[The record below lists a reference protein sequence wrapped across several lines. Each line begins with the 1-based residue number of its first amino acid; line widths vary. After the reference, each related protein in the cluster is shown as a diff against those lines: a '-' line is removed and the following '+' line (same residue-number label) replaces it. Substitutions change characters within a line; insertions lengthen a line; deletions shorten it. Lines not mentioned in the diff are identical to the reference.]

1 MRLFRKIQAG
11 RVAKKLPSASAMGEA
26 SLDDVQSQLV
36 NLGPD
41 AIRSVLQ
48 SLRSADARQAAIE
61 VLERLLNTET
71 LPVYLDAL
79 ASTSPEIV
87 EGVTTVL
94 SRSPNYDPT
103 KLLELF
109 ANPRVSKARLETILS
124 AQMKSIQPRMLIN
137 VLPDLSRDARGI
149 IFRVLEK
156 RADSSIIAEAVR
168 LAVHTE
174 WWLRLHMAKLLAKF
188 PSPEGIETVVRL
200 LKDENRAVRLE
211 AVQCVGK
218 LKAIEAIPNLCESL
232 RDPDIKIQT
241 AAIDSLIQIHDT
253 RAVPHLIEVLK
264 DESEQARRG
273 AVEVLNEV
281 VTVEA
286 IKDLISALRDE
297 DWWVRV
303 RAADALGTLG
313 GEKVVDAVVSLL
325 DDEDEF
331 VRRYAVEILNT
342 VPSERAVEPLIK
354 ALEDRDWWVHERAI
368 DALAKA
374 KDPRAVEPLL
384 RLMGRETRAIPLCLR
399 ALGQLNDAR
408 AVDAVCRMVSSESAE
423 VRREALHALQNLG
436 RANLPDA
443 QRNLLLQTLES
454 AGVQLERTGMR
465 PLEVRRRRGEMVG
478 AAPGAAADR
487 PPQTPTS
494 SERPGPLGPPSA
506 PSTPTTPS
514 TPISTERPLNYQ
526 DLSPGTRLMDR
537 YSVVRR
543 IGGGGFG
550 AVYLVEDVVVR
561 EELVL
566 KVLSP
571 HLSIDENMIRRFV
584 QELKYTRRITH
595 QNVIRIYDL
604 IDLGSAHAISMEHF
618 PSQDLGRILKESGE
632 LPVPRVMRIASQ
644 VLEGLQA
651 AHDKGVVHR
660 DIKPPNILIGQNDA
674 TKIVDFGLASVGAG
688 VGSRLTKSG
697 ILVGTP
703 EYISPEQ
710 ITGGEIYGR
719 TDLYSFGV
727 VLYEMLTGRQPFSGS
742 NAVNMLFQHLDDEV
756 PPLREF
762 APAVSEALEK
772 VILKAMS
779 KEPKDRPP
787 SAVEMLAMLRAA
799 A

>member
-1 MRLFRKIQAG
+1 MRLFKKLQAG
-11 RVAKKLPSASAMGEA
+11 RVAKKLPSSVTGEG

-41 AIRSVLQ
+41 AIRSVMQ
-48 SLRSADARQAAIE
+48 SLRSMDARQAAIE
-61 VLERLLNTET
+61 VLERLLNNET
-71 LPVYLDAL
+71 LPIYFEAL
-79 ASTSPEIV
+79 TASSPEII
-87 EGVTTVL
+87 EGVTAVL
-94 SRSPNYDPT
+94 SRAQTYDPT
-103 KLLELF
+103 RLLELF
-109 ANPRVSKARLETILS
+109 QNPQISKARLETILS
-124 AQMKSIQPRMLIN
+124 AQMKNIQPRMLIN

-156 RADSSIIAEAVR
+156 RADSSIIGEAVR

-174 WWLRLHMAKLLAKF
+174 WWLRLHMAKLLARF

-218 LKAIEAIPNLCESL
+218 LKAREAIPALCQAL

-241 AAIDSLIQIHDT
+241 AAIDSLIQIHDIA
-253 RAVPHLIEVLK
+253 AVPHLIEVLK

-313 GEKVVDAVVSLL
+313 GEKVVDAVISLL
-325 DDEDEF
+325 DGEDDF

-342 VPSERAVEPLIK
+342 VKSEKAVEPLIK
-354 ALEDRDWWVHERAI
+354 ALEDPDWWVHERAI
-368 DALAKA
+368 DALGKA
-374 KDPRAVEPLL
+374 KDARAVEPLL
-384 RLMGRETRAIPLCLR
+384 RFMGRDTRAIPLCLR
-399 ALGQLNDAR
+399 ALGELGDGR
-408 AVDAVCRMVSSESAE
+408 AVDPVCRMVSSESVE
-423 VRREALHALQNLG
+423 VRREALNALTELTRG
-436 RANLPDA
+436 ELSDS
-443 QRNLLLQTLES
+443 QRQLAMQTLES
-454 AGVQLERTGMR
+454 AGVHFDRAGTR
-465 PLEVRRRRGEMVG
+465 PLEVRRRRSEPSTTVARTESGSLAIPAG
-478 AAPGAAADR
+478 AGAPGGGDKSAAPN
-487 PPQTPTS
+487 
-494 SERPGPLGPPSA
+494 
-506 PSTPTTPS
+506 

-526 DLSPGTRLMDR
+526 ELAPGTRLMER

-571 HLSIDENMIRRFV
+571 QLSVDENMIRRFV

-595 QNVIRIYDL
+595 PNVIRIYDL
-604 IDLGSAHAISMEHF
+604 IDLGTAHAISMEHF
-618 PSQDLGRILKESGE
+618 PSQDLGHIIKDEGALPIPRALK
-632 LPVPRVMRIASQ
+632 IAVQ

-651 AHDKGVVHR
+651 AHDKNVIHR
-660 DIKPPNILIGQNDA
+660 DIKPPNILIGDDDT

-710 ITGGEIYGR
+710 ITGGEVDGR
-719 TDLYSFGV
+719 TDIYSFGV
-727 VLYEMLTGRQPFSGS
+727 VLYEMLSGRQPFGGS
-742 NAVNMLFQHLDDEV
+742 NAVNTLFQHLDEEV
-756 PPLREF
+756 PPLRQI
-762 APAVSEALEK
+762 APAVPEALER
-772 VILKAMS
+772 VVMRAMA

-787 SAVEMLAMLRAA
+787 SAREMQSMLGAA
-799 A
+799 

>member
-1 MRLFRKIQAG
+1 MRLFKTFQAN
-11 RVAKKLPSASAMGEA
+11 RVARKLPSASAMGDA
-26 SLDDVQSQLV
+26 QLDALQSQLV

-41 AIRSVLQ
+41 AIRSVMQ
-48 SLRSADARQAAIE
+48 SLRSVDARQAAIE
-61 VLERLLNTET
+61 VLEKLLTPET
-71 LPVYLDAL
+71 LPVFLDAL
-79 ASTSPEIV
+79 ASSAPEIV

-94 SRSPNYDPT
+94 SRSQNYDPT

-109 ANPRVSKARLETILS
+109 SNPKISKVRLETILS
-124 AQMKSIQPRMLIN
+124 AQMKGIQPRMLISI
-137 VLPDLSRDARGI
+137 LPDLSRDARGI

-218 LKAIEAIPNLCESL
+218 LKAVEAIPDLCACL

-241 AAIDSLIQIHDT
+241 AAIDSLIAIHDVA
-253 RAVPHLIEVLK
+253 AVPHLIEVLK

-286 IKDLISALRDE
+286 IKDLISSLRDE

-313 GEKVVDAVVSLL
+313 GEKVVDAVISLL
-325 DDEDEF
+325 DDEDDF

-354 ALEDRDWWVHERAI
+354 ALEDPDWWVHERAI

-374 KDPRAVEPLL
+374 GDPRAVDPLL
-384 RLMGRETRAIPLCLR
+384 RLMGREVRAIPLCLR
-399 ALGQLNDAR
+399 ALGQLHDAR
-408 AVDAVCRMVSSESAE
+408 AVDPICRMVSSENAE
-423 VRREALHALQNLG
+423 VRREALHALQDLA
-436 RANLPDA
+436 RAEMGES
-443 QRNLLLQTLES
+443 QRALLLQTLES
-454 AGVQLERTGMR
+454 AGVHLERSSVR
-465 PLEVRRRRGEMVG
+465 PLEVRRKRAGKAATPSEERAVPTPSG
-478 AAPGAAADR
+478 AAPPAAAA
-487 PPQTPTS
+487 PPATP
-494 SERPGPLGPPSA
+494 A
-506 PSTPTTPS
+506 P
-514 TPISTERPLNYQ
+514 TERPLNYQ

-595 QNVIRIYDL
+595 PNVIRIYDL

-618 PSQDLGRILKESGE
+618 PSQDLGRILKDGA
-632 LPVPRVMRIASQ
+632 LPTSRVMKIAEQ
-644 VLEGLQA
+644 VCEGLQA

-660 DIKPPNILIGQNDA
+660 DIKPPNILIGQDDV

-688 VGSRLTKSG
+688 TGSRLTKSG

-710 ITGGEIYGR
+710 ITGGEIDGR
-719 TDLYSFGV
+719 TDVYSFGV
-727 VLYEMLTGRQPFSGS
+727 VLFEMLTGRQPFTGN

-756 PPLREF
+756 PSLREL
-762 APAVSEALEK
+762 APNVPESLEL
-772 VILKAMS
+772 VVRNAMA
-779 KEPKDRPP
+779 KEPKDRPA
-787 SAVEMLAMLRAA
+787 SALELLSQLKAA
-799 A
+799 V